1 MIRKLARLVLPVALA
16 LGASGRVA
24 AQQVKKGTFTGT
36 VVTATAVGPTASSA
50 PVYTT
55 PTSGAFVLTQL
66 CTTQLPETGSLTSPS
81 VGTLR
86 PGSEDCELFEPGLAI
101 APGETITCN
110 GFPSSAVSCL
120 ITGILSKK

>member
-1 MIRKLARLVLPVALA
+1 MARNLALLVLPVALA
-16 LGASGRVA
+16 LGASGPAR
-24 AQQVKKGTFTGT
+24 AQAVKKGTFTGT
-36 VVTATAVGPTASSA
+36 VVTATAVGPSGGAA
-50 PVYTT
+50 PVYTA

-101 APGETITCN
+101 APGETLTCN

-120 ITGILSKK
+120 ITGVLSKK